1 MTYGAGFK
9 YVILVV
15 SPRPTKKRPRD
26 LAHVR
31 FGSEHVLCTSASPHS
46 ADERVSTSALGQ
58 QRIFTIQVLTGAVG
72 GR

>member
-15 SPRPTKKRPRD
+15 SARPTNKRPRD

-31 FGSEHVLCTSASPHS
+31 FVSEREQPMTRQAVNYIVARAGER
-46 ADERVSTSALGQ
+46 ADLGRVRT
-58 QRIFTIQVLTGAVG
+58 
-72 GR
+72 